1 MYGCMH
7 GSKRVFQMASDS
19 IGRIK
24 ANNDFS
30 KMMEVHIVL
39 CASKAYYTWNCFFG
53 MEKIR
58 QSAGGHGFSYYSG
71 IPPLITEMSPC
82 VAAEGDNTVLSLA
95 SAKAILF
102 LMNKA
107 MKTGKAPNTSVDY
120 MEDMF
125 TYLSEVKQPI

>member
-1 MYGCMH
+1 M
-7 GSKRVFQMASDS
+7 
-19 IGRIK
+19 
-24 ANNDFS
+24 
-30 KMMEVHIVL
+30 L

-102 LMNKA
+102 LMNK
-107 MKTGKAPNTSVDY
+107 GKAVVMPSDENRQS
-120 MEDMF
+120 
-125 TYLSEVKQPI
+125 SEHVCGLHGRYVHLLERGEAAHLICGGLPGSAKD